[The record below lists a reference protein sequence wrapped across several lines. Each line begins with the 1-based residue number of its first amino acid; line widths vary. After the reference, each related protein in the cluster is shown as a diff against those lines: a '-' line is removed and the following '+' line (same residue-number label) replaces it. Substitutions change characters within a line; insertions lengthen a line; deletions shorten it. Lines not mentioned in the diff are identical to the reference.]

1 MYLENP
7 CLNEILYLLETNT
20 SSNNAFAFILIGEDS
35 KIPFNELVNSLNSK
49 KIRFT
54 GGVFPK
60 IIHNNETS
68 STGFVIKWLPNNAI
82 SIYFDS
88 SKTFSRQISEFSN
101 VIFSTVYV
109 LTSGLSSDS
118 SEHLRSLYTH
128 LGNDVKF
135 LGGGAGRTKKHNE
148 GVLISNDGVFNTGTI
163 ITLTRN
169 KATIGSLHGWTKLYG
184 PFIATKTDKNFIKE
198 LNWENAFVVYQRF
211 LKTVLNIKIN
221 KENFETNAIHYPFG
235 IYKENSEY
243 IIRDPM
249 RVSEEGYLQC
259 VGNIPENSVIDL
271 MTMEK
276 ENFKSVSKNLVYQSI
291 DADLKIADAL
301 IFNCISRANHL
312 NDDFYVELSNLTEEI
327 KTNQNKVNLEG
338 ALSIGEIY
346 SSGEGYPE
354 ILNKSIVL
362 GFSYLDKNAN

>member
-1 MYLENP
+1 MK
-7 CLNEILYLLETNT
+7 EILYLLETNK
-20 SSNNAFAFILIGEDS
+20 SSNNSFAFILIGEDS
-35 KIPFNELVNSLNSK
+35 KIPLKEFVNSLNNRNIK
-49 KIRFT
+49 FT

-60 IIHNNETS
+60 IIHNNKTS
-68 STGFVIKWLPNNAI
+68 GTGIVIKWLPHNAV

-88 SKTFSRQISEFSN
+88 SKTFSQQISEFSS
-101 VIFSTVYV
+101 VIFLTAYV
-109 LTSGLSSDS
+109 LTSGISSES
-118 SEHLRSLYTH
+118 SEHLRSLYTY

-135 LGGGAGRTKKHNE
+135 LGGGAGRIKEHNG
-148 GVLISNDGVFNTGTI
+148 GVLISNDGIFNTGTI
-163 ITLTRN
+163 ITLTEN
-169 KATIGSLHGWTKLYG
+169 KVTTGSLHGWTKLHG

-211 LKTVLNIKIN
+211 LKTALDIKIN
-221 KENFETNAIHYPFG
+221 RENFEDNSIHYPFG

-249 RVSEEGYLQC
+249 RVTEEGYLHC
-259 VGNIPENSVIDL
+259 VGNIPENSLIDL
-271 MTMEK
+271 MTMRK
-276 ENFKSVSKNLVYQSI
+276 EDFKSVSKNLVCQSI
-291 DADLKIADAL
+291 DKESKIADAL

-312 NDDFYVELSNLTEEI
+312 NNNFYVELSNLTDEI
-327 KTNQNKVNLEG
+327 KTNQNQVNLEG